1 MKHFYM
7 LCCLVILTVL
17 ISGCGGADCADAKA
31 NASSPNNIIRPQ
43 YDIRSLSAAS
53 QKNIIRTQNAY
64 SVCTKP
70 DMDWINFCNGLM
82 QGYADYVLLTGQ
94 ACIPP
99 AVTKTQLVTLFT
111 GKLIKI
117 TESYKNDRP
126 ALEGAVEVFA
136 LAYPCTSG

>member
-1 MKHFYM
+1 MKHFYTV
-7 LCCLVILTVL
+7 CCLVILTAL
-17 ISGCGGADCADAKA
+17 ISSFGGVDFADAKA
-31 NASSPNNIIRPQ
+31 NASSQN
-43 YDIRSLSAAS
+43 
-53 QKNIIRTQNAY
+53 NIIRTQNAY